1 MKTTGKLSSREKR
14 ELRQQQETKRKRNRM
29 IAASM
34 PALFFYYDELV
45 LKASTVNRNWNI
57 DLLYIFLFSLGYGA
71 IVWFLSSLS
80 RNEKANRRIRTI
92 AIVLV
97 TVLFCIFYFV
107 YLQFKVFYDLNTV
120 FAGAGDAVGEFQ
132 SLIFSLIFSARG
144 VTRLLLF
151 WVPVVLYLKFRKRF
165 DDGLQSSSL
174 EKFLNGATA
183 VIAIVLNLLLISMNP
198 LYWNVY
204 SDEYNFQNAVT
215 DFGLLSAFRMDLVRN
230 ADSEASLSFETVAP
244 EVTPEAS
251 AEASEEPIAYG
262 YSEMDIDFEALE
274 QTGTS
279 AQQELDRYVSSL
291 TPTKQNEY
299 TGLFKGKNLIFIS
312 AEAFSGDIIDPDLTP
327 TLYRLASK
335 GIQFT
340 DYYQPA
346 SAGTTGGECENL
358 FGLMPTKGGSSVKI
372 TADYNNYF
380 TMGNQ
385 LNRLNYNGWA
395 FHNNDYTFY
404 SRNLTHN
411 NLGYSNGFMGYGNGM
426 ENYVTSQWP
435 QSDLE
440 MMEGTVDF
448 YLSHQPFNVYYMS
461 VSGHN
466 PYSVSGN
473 AMSAKHWDEVSGLD
487 QYNDE
492 VKAYIASQLELE
504 DALTYLVNRLEQ
516 AGIADDTVIVLSAD
530 HFPYGL
536 DYDESLENSTNLDN
550 LYGYTVTNYLERDHN
565 RLILWSGCLED
576 MDPIVV
582 DTPVSSIDILPTLS
596 NLFGTEWDS
605 RLLPGR
611 DVFSDAEPLVF
622 NMNYDWKTDQ
632 GYYLSASGKFY
643 PNEGVTVSDD
653 YVDRIRTLVRNKI
666 NYCNGVL
673 STDYYAHVFGSE
685 EPAGP
690 SPIPTPALEPE
701 SSADA
706 LPEESSSAE
715 LDQES

>member
-1 MKTTGKLSSREKR
+1 
-14 ELRQQQETKRKRNRM
+14 
-29 IAASM
+29 
-34 PALFFYYDELV
+34 
-45 LKASTVNRNWNI
+45 
-57 DLLYIFLFSLGYGA
+57 
-71 IVWFLSSLS
+71 
-80 RNEKANRRIRTI
+80 
-92 AIVLV
+92 
-97 TVLFCIFYFV
+97 
-107 YLQFKVFYDLNTV
+107 
-120 FAGAGDAVGEFQ
+120 
-132 SLIFSLIFSARG
+132 
-144 VTRLLLF
+144 
-151 WVPVVLYLKFRKRF
+151 
-165 DDGLQSSSL
+165 
-174 EKFLNGATA
+174 
-183 VIAIVLNLLLISMNP
+183 
-198 LYWNVY
+198 
-204 SDEYNFQNAVT
+204 
-215 DFGLLSAFRMDLVRN
+215 
-230 ADSEASLSFETVAP
+230 
-244 EVTPEAS
+244 
-251 AEASEEPIAYG
+251 
-262 YSEMDIDFEALE
+262 
-274 QTGTS
+274 
-279 AQQELDRYVSSL
+279 
-291 TPTKQNEY
+291 
-299 TGLFKGKNLIFIS
+299 
-312 AEAFSGDIIDPDLTP
+312 
-327 TLYRLASK
+327 
-335 GIQFT
+335 
-340 DYYQPA
+340 
-346 SAGTTGGECENL
+346 
-358 FGLMPTKGGSSVKI
+358 MPTKGGSSVKI

-411 NLGYSNGFMGYGNGM
+411 NLGYSNGFMGFGNGM

-504 DALTYLVNRLEQ
+504 DALTYLVNQLEQ

-622 NMNYDWKTDQ
+622 NMNYNWKTDQ
-632 GYYLSASGKFY
+632 GYYLSASGTFY